1 MNYQEAKQALT
12 ALINRYYNETL
23 RNQRQENISE
33 ETIRAWINEFLSV
46 FGWDVQDTHQ
56 VMQEKVLR
64 GEARERLNTIH
75 SRHRKPDYT
84 LVNHGIIKS
93 FLDAKD
99 LDVNIFDSCETA
111 FQIRSYGWSAQVPCA
126 FVTNF
131 EQFVIYDTRFV
142 PNVDQTADFGTI
154 KITVDEYIEKFDLL
168 YDHLCKEKI
177 YANRLKYMMLSRL
190 KEKIV

>member
-12 ALINRYYNETL
+12 ALINRYNETL

-131 EQFVIYDTRFV
+131 MILDLFLMLTRQQISVRLKLRSMSILRNLICSMIIF
-142 PNVDQTADFGTI
+142 A
-154 KITVDEYIEKFDLL
+154 KRKFMQ
-168 YDHLCKEKI
+168 I
-177 YANRLKYMMLSRL
+177 AFLKYMMLSRL

>member
-12 ALINRYYNETL
+12 ALINRYNETL

-168 YDHLCKEKI
+168 YDHLC
-177 YANRLKYMMLSRL
+177 
-190 KEKIV
+190 